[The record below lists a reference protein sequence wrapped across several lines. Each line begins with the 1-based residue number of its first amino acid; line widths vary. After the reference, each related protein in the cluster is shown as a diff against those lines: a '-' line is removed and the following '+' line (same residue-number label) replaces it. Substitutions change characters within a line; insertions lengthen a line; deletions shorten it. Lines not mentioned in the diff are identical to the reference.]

1 MNSELSVLT
10 NDALLDSTQ
19 HLLRTANELEVDLIL
34 HLGEIDARGLF
45 RDRAFSSMFTFC
57 TGELG
62 FSEDVAC
69 RRIEL
74 ARLLR
79 RFPSLVPVLRE
90 GRIKA
95 SGLNVLAPRLT
106 KENLATLVAECSG
119 KTKEEIKGVL
129 AVHFPEPDVAD
140 SIRKLPSKA
149 ARPASP
155 PPTPSLFSPPAP
167 SAPPSSAAP
176 VPAAPAPQPALERR
190 AKVEPLSPDA
200 FLVQFTANGRLR
212 DLLAQA
218 KELFRHEVPN
228 GHLATLVEKAFELL
242 VAEKMKSRFGVGA
255 KPRATSKPA
264 VMQKRPSRHVPMAKR
279 RALVEGKEL
288 QCEFVSD
295 DGRRCQ
301 ERGFLEMDHVKGFAR
316 SHEHG
321 ELRMLCR
328 AHNQLLAERMYGR
341 DFMLRARAR
350 DEGDTTAPGAIR
362 ASADNSVGSEQGS
375 GAEEKVIRASADN
388 SARRVQGSD
397 AEEEV
402 IRASADNFRPGGG
415 AYIRASADDSD
426 GAEAQEELWALLM
439 EDPAASGAPD
449 W

>member
-1 MNSELSVLT
+1 MNDQLSVLT
-10 NDALLDSTQ
+10 NDALLHSTQ
-19 HLLRTANELEVDLIL
+19 RLIRSSNELEVDLIL
-34 HLGEIDARGLF
+34 HLGEIDERRLF

-74 ARLLR
+74 ARLFR

-90 GRIKA
+90 SRIHA

-140 SIRKLPSKA
+140 SIRKLPSP
-149 ARPASP
+149 ARPTPP
-155 PPTPSLFSPPAP
+155 PPTPSLFSAPTPASPPSPVAPVASVPAPPPAP
-167 SAPPSSAAP
+167 
-176 VPAAPAPQPALERR
+176 ERR
-190 AKVEPLSPDA
+190 AKVEPLSADA

-228 GHLATLVEKAFELL
+228 GNLATLVEKAFELL

-255 KPRATSKPA
+255 KPRATSKSA

-279 RALVEGKEL
+279 RALVHGKEL

-301 ERGFLEMDHVKGFAR
+301 ERGFLEIDHVEGFAR
-316 SHEHG
+316 THEHG
-321 ELRMLCR
+321 ELRILCR

-341 DFMLRARAR
+341 DFMLRARSA
-350 DEGDTTAPGAIR
+350 DDGE
-362 ASADNSVGSEQGS
+362 ASAP
-375 GAEEKVIRASADN
+375 
-388 SARRVQGSD
+388 
-397 AEEEV
+397 EV
-402 IRASADNFRPGGG
+402 IRWRG
-415 AYIRASADDSD
+415 
-426 GAEAQEELWALLM
+426 
-439 EDPAASGAPD
+439 
-449 W
+449 

>member
-1 MNSELSVLT
+1 MNDQLSVLT
-10 NDALLDSTQ
+10 NGDLLHSTQ
-19 HLLRTANELEVDLIL
+19 RLIRSSNELEVDLIL
-34 HLGEIDARGLF
+34 HLGEIDVRGLF

-90 GRIKA
+90 SRIHA

-140 SIRKLPSKA
+140 SIRKLPSKS
-149 ARPASP
+149 ARPAP
-155 PPTPSLFSPPAP
+155 PPPAPSLFSPAAP
-167 SAPPSSAAP
+167 SAPHSPNAAP
-176 VPAAPAPQPALERR
+176 VVAVPVPPPAPERR

-228 GHLATLVEKAFELL
+228 GNLATLVEKAFELL

-255 KPRATSKPA
+255 KPRTPPKPA

-279 RALVEGKEL
+279 RALVHGKQL

-301 ERGFLEMDHVKGFAR
+301 ERGFLEIDHVDGFAR
-316 SHEHG
+316 THEHG
-321 ELRMLCR
+321 ELRILCR

-341 DFMLRARAR
+341 DFMLRARSGHECEAA
-350 DEGDTTAPGAIR
+350 AP
-362 ASADNSVGSEQGS
+362 E
-375 GAEEKVIRASADN
+375 VIRASADN
-388 SARRVQGSD
+388 SARQLQGSG
-397 AEEEV
+397 AEEEAIRTSADNSHPARPS
-402 IRASADNFRPGGG
+402 IRASADNSHPARPS
-415 AYIRASADDSD
+415 IRASADNSD
-426 GAEAQEELWALLM
+426 ESDEQGELWALLM
-439 EDPAASGAPD
+439 EEPSSSGSPD